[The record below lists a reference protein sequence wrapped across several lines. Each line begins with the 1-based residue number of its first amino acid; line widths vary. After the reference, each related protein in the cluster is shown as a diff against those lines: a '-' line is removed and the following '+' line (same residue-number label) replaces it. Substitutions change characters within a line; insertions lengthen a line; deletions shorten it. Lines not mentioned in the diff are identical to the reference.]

1 MGLTWLSLKQVLD
14 GSSSFFVPWAPSE
27 PAQRHAATAVI
38 PQTQPVPG
46 KYGTVVPEQAMA
58 STECGRSRTLP
69 PQCSSTPAAH
79 GNVRQGHHLCLFS
92 NRLNKAK
99 HLGTSSRLFC
109 RRSGMDFFVLALHIC
124 KSGIFFW
131 PSLPLFLPSAP
142 RLLHVLGATI
152 GPFHQEQNST
162 FSTPPAPEG
171 SKQQTQQGVTGN
183 SASQGR
189 LEKGGQRCSLRC
201 TFY

>member
-46 KYGTVVPEQAMA
+46 KYGTVVPEQAMV
-58 STECGRSRTLP
+58 STERGRSRTLP
-69 PQCSSTPAAH
+69 PQHSPTPAAH

-109 RRSGMDFFVLALHIC
+109 RRSGMDFFCWLCTFAKVGFF
-124 KSGIFFW
+124 SG
-131 PSLPLFLPSAP
+131 
-142 RLLHVLGATI
+142 
-152 GPFHQEQNST
+152 
-162 FSTPPAPEG
+162 
-171 SKQQTQQGVTGN
+171 
-183 SASQGR
+183 
-189 LEKGGQRCSLRC
+189 LRC
-201 TFY
+201 LCSSPLLPGCFTYSEQQLAHFIRSRTALLAHHQLWREASSRPNRESQVTLPPRGAWKREDKDAA